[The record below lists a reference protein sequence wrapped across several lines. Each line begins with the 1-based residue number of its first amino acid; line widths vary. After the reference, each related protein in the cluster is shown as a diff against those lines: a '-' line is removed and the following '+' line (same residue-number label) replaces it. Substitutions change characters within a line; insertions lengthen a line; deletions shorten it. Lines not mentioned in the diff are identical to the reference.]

1 MKKIS
6 QLLFFLFLL
15 FSSGK
20 ITSQK
25 LPDYMFRTFSPDGGL
40 GYSGISTIKQDQFG
54 FIWILM
60 RNELFRFDGY
70 TFKPY
75 SEQLRKIDPNSFKWL
90 LNSIEE
96 DASGNLYLGTANGLF
111 FYDRNKDFFVRLLP
125 DYITGVKKDKYEN
138 LWIVNGAGVSVYN
151 PQKRALKTIEP
162 NVETARSGTT
172 VLCTDNNELLMS
184 KERGKLYRFSY
195 QHKKFHLFYTLPV
208 INDIVDLKR
217 MGNTLLILTVNQ
229 GLWILD
235 LKTLVI
241 TEKYT
246 FFCQTG
252 HENMPA
258 KALFIDKNKN
268 IWIGT
273 QKGLYLLNHQTGN
286 YTLYTRSDA
295 DFFSL
300 TNNSIQYLNQDRQG
314 NMWIG
319 TYSGGICYVNFDE
332 ASRFKTISVKS
343 SNQSRNVISAL
354 VEKGDAIWI
363 GTEGSG
369 LFCYNKIT
377 GIFKQFKQQTGSNSL
392 AYDNI
397 KTFMLQNNQK
407 LWIGMYRGGLDCL
420 DLRTGK
426 FTNYTDHDT
435 HKRILDD
442 DIVKLEAEADSGM
455 WICYQNLPCRITYFS
470 FNRNISKHY
479 TFNHKDDT
487 QFVGSI
493 IKDFIRDNE
502 NNLWIATHERL
513 HVLNVKNGKI
523 HVIPIDNLSNH
534 NLNSLNIETLFW
546 DSKNHCIWI
555 GTINNGLINY
565 KLETGSFEYFPEILN
580 SKAHTINSISADNQN
595 NLWLGTDNG
604 LFKFDTKRKMF
615 SRFDKKDGLQG
626 HIFYPKSSMKSSSGE
641 LYFGGTEGF
650 SIINPN
656 NIKNYTFR
664 PQIIITD
671 FLIDNNKVTYDSI
684 GFPLKDN
691 ISITSEIKL
700 KHTQQNFGFEFSSTN
715 YIIPEKTRFKYRLNG
730 YDTHWIEVDATRRYA
745 SYAKVPAGNY
755 IFEIM
760 ATNNDGVWS
769 DSYKQIKIRV
779 LPAPWN
785 SWWAYVLYSV
795 FLFTVIFLILDFYTR
810 NKRLKIEL
818 YLESREMK
826 RNEEN
831 HQAQLLFFTNISHE
845 FKTPLTLI
853 LGTLERLKQEAVP
866 ISERYFALLGNN
878 AKRLLNMITELMDFQ
893 TVENGKMSLKIS
905 KTSLNDFVVE
915 NASDFIEHGA
925 QRNIDFRI
933 ICDDELN
940 HPVCFDQ
947 QLVEKIIM
955 NLLNNAFKYTNDG
968 GSIEIETIIDHSTF
982 NSKFPNSFLVN
993 KKDINAPMFG
1003 IVVRDTGIG
1012 ISAESIN
1019 KVFDRFYIV
1028 NDPMGNSHIGSGVGL
1043 ALVKSLV
1050 TLHKGYICINSERE
1064 RGTEII
1070 VAFPNSEQEY
1080 TSSEFKED
1088 GETEMHSGTTIS
1100 SPKVV
1105 FPSGSELNS
1114 EMNDQPENFYFNEK
1128 KRILLAEDND
1138 DLRSLIAETLV
1149 AQFEVV
1155 EACNGKIASEL
1166 LHKKEYDL
1174 IISDIM
1180 MPLKDGV
1187 TFCKEVKED
1196 ISTSHIPFIMM
1207 TAKGGLENRIEG
1219 INSGADAYLEKPIN
1233 FKVLQLTILNLFKL
1247 QNRTKEFYA
1256 KNFYAESNEINT
1268 NQRDNEFMKQLVSVI
1283 ESKINESTL
1292 DINYLAVELAMSRSK
1307 LYAKVKNL
1315 TGKSIVEFIR
1325 YYRLRKAV
1333 RLLVDENLPIRDVME
1348 RVGIESQS
1356 YFTRAF
1362 KKEFGENPSTFVTKA
1377 KQK

>member
-1 MKKIS
+1 
-6 QLLFFLFLL
+6 
-15 FSSGK
+15 
-20 ITSQK
+20 
-25 LPDYMFRTFSPDGGL
+25 MFRTFSPEGGL
-40 GYSGISTIKQDQFG
+40 GYSGITAIKQDQFG

-70 TFKPY
+70 SFKPY
-75 SEQLRKIDPNSFKWL
+75 SEQLRKIDHDSFKWL
-90 LNSIEE
+90 LNAIEE
-96 DASGNLYLGTANGLF
+96 DVSGNLYLGTANGLF
-111 FYDRNKDFFVRLLP
+111 FYDRKTDIFVRLLP
-125 DYITGVKKDKYEN
+125 DYIFGVKKDKYEN
-138 LWIVNGAGVSVYN
+138 LWIMNGAGISVYN
-151 PQKRALKTIEP
+151 HHKRALNLIEP
-162 NVETARSGTT
+162 NQRTVRSGST
-172 VLCTDNNELLMS
+172 VLCTDNNELIMS

-195 QHKKFHLFYTLPV
+195 QHKKFNLFFTLPV

-217 MGNTLLILTVNQ
+217 LDNKLIILTENQ

-235 LKTLVI
+235 LKTLLI

-252 HENMPA
+252 HEKMPA
-258 KALFIDKNKN
+258 KSLFIDKNKN

-286 YTLYTRSDA
+286 YTMYTRSDA

-300 TNNSIQYLNQDRQG
+300 TNNSIQNLNKDRQG

-343 SNQSRNVISAL
+343 STLSRNVISAL
-354 VEKGDAIWI
+354 IEKGDAIWI

-369 LFCYNKIT
+369 LYCYNKLT
-377 GIFKQFKQQTGSNSL
+377 GVFKQFKQQTGRNSL

-397 KTFMLQNNQK
+397 KSFMLQNNQK

-420 DLRTGK
+420 DLKSGK
-426 FTNYTDHDT
+426 FRNFTDHDLQ
-435 HKRILDD
+435 KRILDN
-442 DIVKLEAEADSGM
+442 DITKLETEADSGM
-455 WICYQNLPCRITYFS
+455 WICYQNLPNRITYFS
-470 FNRNISKHY
+470 LNQNLSKHY
-479 TFNHKDDT
+479 IFNNKDKT
-487 QFVGSI
+487 QFVGTI
-493 IKDFIRDNE
+493 IKDFTRDNE

-513 HVLNVKNGKI
+513 HVFNVKNRKI
-523 HVIPIDNLSNH
+523 HVIPIDNLKNH
-534 NLNSLNIETLFW
+534 HLNSLNIETLFW
-546 DSKNHCIWI
+546 DFKNNCIWI
-555 GTINNGLINY
+555 GTINNGLIKY
-565 KLETGSFEYFPEILN
+565 KKETGSFEYFPEILN
-580 SKAHTINSISADNQN
+580 SKAHTINSISSDNQN

-604 LFKFDTKRKMF
+604 LFKFDTKRKVF

-626 HIFYPKSSMKSSSGE
+626 HIFYPKSSLKSSTGE

-650 SIINPN
+650 SIINPK
-656 NIKNYTFR
+656 NIKNYTYK

-671 FLIDNNKVTYDSI
+671 LLIDNIKKTYDST
-684 GFPLKDN
+684 GFPLKGN

-715 YIIPEKTRFKYRLNG
+715 YIIPEKTRFRYRLNG
-730 YDTHWIEVDATRRYA
+730 YDNHWIEVDATRRYA

-755 IFEIM
+755 TFEIM

-785 SWWAYVLYSV
+785 SWWAYLLYSF
-795 FLFTVIFLILDFYTR
+795 FLFTVLYLIMDFYLR
-810 NKRLKIEL
+810 NKRLKMEL

-915 NASDFIEHGA
+915 NASDFIEHA
-925 QRNIDFRI
+925 IQRSIDFRI
-933 ICDDELN
+933 ICDNELSN
-940 HPVCFDQ
+940 PVCFDQ

-968 GSIEIETIIDHSTF
+968 GSIVIETIFDHSTF
-982 NSKFPNSFLVN
+982 HSKFPNSFLVN
-993 KKDINAPMFG
+993 KKDINTPMFG

-1028 NDPMGNSHIGSGVGL
+1028 NDPKGNSHIGSGVGL

-1064 RGTEII
+1064 CGTEII
-1070 VAFPNSEQEY
+1070 AAFPNSEHEY
-1080 TSSEFKED
+1080 ASFEFKKDVDSELTADSSIYSPKTVLTSS
-1088 GETEMHSGTTIS
+1088 
-1100 SPKVV
+1100 
-1105 FPSGSELNS
+1105 SELNS
-1114 EMNDQPENFYFNEK
+1114 ELNDPSENFYLNEK

-1149 AQFEVV
+1149 TQFEVI
-1155 EACNGKIASEL
+1155 EACNGQIASEL
-1166 LHKKEYDL
+1166 LQQKEIDL

-1187 TFCKEVKED
+1187 TFCREVKED

-1233 FKVLQLTILNLFKL
+1233 FKVLQLTILNLFKQ

-1377 KQK
+1377 KLK